1 MPVPIRLA
9 TAVAVV
15 AYMTLAFM
23 SCGESRPGP
32 SRLPPPPPQSPSG
45 PTVVAMELLA
55 PSEIAPGESVQLT
68 ARATMSDGSVED
80 VTSRAAWF
88 GNTAGILQISSTGL
102 ATGVGRGE
110 AQVVVRI
117 GPPNVPHAGKRIFV
131 VPKGTFVLGGNFRE
145 QGVAIPGVTV
155 LVTSGTG
162 QGLISQGSA
171 DFFRLYGVAGP
182 VQLEL
187 RKDGFHTASYEVN
200 VTDHMTRD
208 FEVVSIRRPD
218 YRGTYTLTLT
228 ASSDCTGLRN
238 FPEEAR
244 RREYIATVSHEG
256 ARIAVSLS
264 GADFLTANGR
274 GNGFEGQL
282 WTYERASFKFSDAY
296 WDEYDGTFVP
306 VAFDIAERVG
316 DSTVAFVGGVSAQIT
331 DSRFSGDLWG
341 TIAVSRNTVPPFDP
355 FIALCPAGPSSHKFE
370 MVRR

>member
-1 MPVPIRLA
+1 
-9 TAVAVV
+9 
-15 AYMTLAFM
+15 
-23 SCGESRPGP
+23 
-32 SRLPPPPPQSPSG
+32 
-45 PTVVAMELLA
+45 MELLA

-80 VTSRAAWF
+80 VSSRAVWSGGDPAM
-88 GNTAGILQISSTGL
+88 LQVSSTGL

-110 AQVVVRI
+110 SQVVVRI
-117 GPPNVPHAGKRIFV
+117 GPPNVPHASKRIFI
-131 VPKGTFVLGGNFRE
+131 VPKGTFVLGGNISE
-145 QGVAIPGVTV
+145 QGVGIPGVTV

-162 QGLISQGSA
+162 QGLSA
-171 DFFRLYGVAGP
+171 RGGFFRLYGVAGP

-187 RKDGFHTASYEVN
+187 RKDGFHTASYQVN
-200 VTDHMTRD
+200 VVEHMTRD

-218 YRGTYTLTLT
+218 FGGTYTLTLT
-228 ASSDCTGLRN
+228 ASPDCTGIRS

-341 TIAVSRNTVPPFDP
+341 TIAVSRNAVPPFDP